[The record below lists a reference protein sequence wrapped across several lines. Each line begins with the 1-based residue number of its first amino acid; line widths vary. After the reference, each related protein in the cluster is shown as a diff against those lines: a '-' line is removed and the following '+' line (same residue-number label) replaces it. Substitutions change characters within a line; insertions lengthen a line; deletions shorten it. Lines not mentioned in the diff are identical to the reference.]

1 MRLKR
6 YRKEYIVK
14 SYPFFWYAVL
24 NAAPKDIRIQRMK
37 NRYFQ
42 KFGNRM
48 LSGGDLYEQ
57 EESFFDL
64 VNSRAE
70 DTVEEWIKCL
80 KCPVIRIDGTK
91 PIKENVNFIIEEI
104 KNKISAYRGVD

>member
-1 MRLKR
+1 M
-6 YRKEYIVK
+6 
-14 SYPFFWYAVL
+14 
-24 NAAPKDIRIQRMK
+24 D
-37 NRYFQ
+37 
-42 KFGNRM
+42 
-48 LSGGDLYEQ
+48 
-57 EESFFDL
+57 
-64 VNSRAE
+64 SRAE